1 MNLDRRQ
8 RIKQSSYWAT
18 GEGVGLD
25 VWVVGVPIDF
35 IVSPSQKGEG
45 RKEIDSNKKKTK
57 NRKADNY
64 GWN

>member
-1 MNLDRRQ
+1 
-8 RIKQSSYWAT
+8 
-18 GEGVGLD
+18 VGLD